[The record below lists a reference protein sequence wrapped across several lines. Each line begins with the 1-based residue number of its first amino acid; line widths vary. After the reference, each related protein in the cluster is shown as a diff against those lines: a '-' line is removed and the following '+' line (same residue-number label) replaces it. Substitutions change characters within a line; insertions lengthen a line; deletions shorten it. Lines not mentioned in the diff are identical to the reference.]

1 MEKAV
6 EMAKKKVVGD
16 PFDWKT
22 EQGPQVRI
30 FSIWLVIRNAHNIIV
45 VLTSNIKPTAIASDY
60 YEQID
65 EPQMDKILGLIK
77 SGKNDG
83 AKLCTGGNRIGTR
96 GFFVEPTV
104 FADVQDSMRIA
115 KEEIFGPV
123 MQILKFKVQPYLFPK
138 RNSGSHRLM

>member
-1 MEKAV
+1 
-6 EMAKKKVVGD
+6 MAKKKVVGD

-22 EQGPQVRI
+22 EQGPQVKNLLN
-30 FSIWLVIRNAHNIIV
+30 FDWLSLISNGHIITV
-45 VLTSNIKPTAIASDY
+45 VQFKPTAIASDY
-60 YEQID
+60 YEQVD
-65 EPQMDKILGLIK
+65 EPQMNKILGLIK
-77 SGKNDG
+77 AGKNEG

-123 MQILKFKVQPYLFPK
+123 MQILKFKVQPYLFSK
-138 RNSGSHRLM
+138 RRADSY